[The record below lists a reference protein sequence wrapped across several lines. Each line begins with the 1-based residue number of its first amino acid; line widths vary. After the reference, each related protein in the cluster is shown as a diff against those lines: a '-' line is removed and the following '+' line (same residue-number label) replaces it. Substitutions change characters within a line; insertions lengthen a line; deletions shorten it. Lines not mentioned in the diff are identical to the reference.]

1 MKNFFA
7 KITAFIMSILILL
20 FPSLGSA
27 NNLSK
32 DYVTKGSTLYVNLDS
47 NPTTGYSWEAEIS
60 DESVIR
66 YSEYEYTPN
75 NSLDGSA
82 GRDSFKFTAVSEG
95 KATLSFSYARHWNHE
110 KPSNTATYEI
120 EVDENCNVSVVSYV
134 IK

>member
-1 MKNFFA
+1 MKSFFT
-7 KITAFIMSILILL
+7 KLTAFIMSILILL

-32 DYVTKGSTLYVNLDS
+32 DYVAKGGTLYVNLDS
-47 NPTTGYSWEAEIS
+47 SPTTGYSWDYENS

-66 YSEYEYTPN
+66 FSQYEFTADS
-75 NSLDGSA
+75 SLSGSA

-95 KATLSFSYARHWNHE
+95 EATLTFTYARQWKNE
-110 KPSNTATYEI
+110 KPSSTAVYNV
-120 EVDENCNVSVVSYV
+120 EVGEDGKVSVVSYE